1 MPDGARSELILVRH
15 GQTAWHAENRYAGVS
30 DVDLTN
36 AGRAQARTLADW
48 AIANPPDLL
57 FTSPVRRALETVA
70 PVETALGLRAMVVD
84 ELREVHFG
92 VAEGRTIGELAQT
105 DPGMVERFHRDP
117 AINPFPGAESAA
129 TAADRGVLA
138 IKKIAAAAAGRC
150 ALVVAHNT
158 LIRLTLCA
166 LLGVRLDAYRTVF
179 PRLDNA
185 TLTHIS
191 VAADGSEG
199 TALLSFNVPI

>member
-1 MPDGARSELILVRH
+1 MPDVRSGLILVRH

-36 AGRAQARTLADW
+36 AGRAQARSLADW
-48 AIANPPDLL
+48 SLANQPDLL
-57 FTSPVRRALETVA
+57 YCSPVRRALETVA
-70 PVETALGLRAMVVD
+70 PVEHALGLQATLLGD
-84 ELREVHFG
+84 LREVHFG
-92 VAEGRTIGELAQT
+92 VAEGRTIDELALK
-105 DPGMVERFHRDP
+105 DPAMVERFHRNP
-117 AINPFPGAESAA
+117 AAHPFPGAESVVAA
-129 TAADRGVLA
+129 AGRGVRA
-138 IKKIAAAAAGRC
+138 MHKIAAEAGGRC

-166 LLGVRLDAYRTVF
+166 LLDIPVDNYRTVF

-191 VAADGSEG
+191 VPADGSNG
-199 TALLSFNVPI
+199 TALMSYNVPM